1 MTGDFWKKWFP
12 PASCLHGKLVCGT
25 VYELQNNTGNFR
37 NSLTVNKYVQLN
49 LKQSNPI
56 FFCQWIFFKIRISQS
71 GFMKVRDKL
80 FAVVTQKSLAKLR
93 FACFKMF
100 TRLSRNTVQTDLQH
114 FGDPASWKFTWADQQ
129 VPRNASLLPGD
140 GFKPADL
147 QGPTVTLT
155 AL

>member
-12 PASCLHGKLVCGT
+12 PASCLHGKLACGT

-37 NSLTVNKYVQLN
+37 NTLTVNKYVQLN
-49 LKQSNPI
+49 LKQSNPS
-56 FFCQWIFFKIRISQS
+56 FFLIRISQS
-71 GFMKVRDKL
+71 GFMKVRDTQ
-80 FAVVTQKSLAKLR
+80 FAVVTQNSLAKLR

-100 TRLSRNTVQTDLQH
+100 TSLSRNTVQTDLQH
-114 FGDPASWKFTWADQQ
+114 FGDPACWKFTWADQQ
-129 VPRNASLLPGD
+129 VPRNASPLPGD

-147 QGPTVTLT
+147 QGPAVTLT